1 MLIQDST
8 TIPETTPSFQDDH
21 FRLHHHLQSHLGV
34 CRQDLDQHLRDSQQ
48 ELRQLGER
56 EFNWDDPEAFYSSS
70 VQRHHLYEL
79 SAWHVDS
86 SDYIGQTLDL
96 VSDRASGAVLDFG
109 GGIGTHSIGA
119 ALVPGVSRVDYVD
132 LNPVNRAFVAH
143 RVEDLQLSQVNVL
156 SEPALDR
163 YDTILCFDV
172 LEHLADPVAQLRRFF
187 SLLQANGSLVCN
199 WYFSRGSR
207 GEYPFHLDDPA
218 IIRSFLLHLQ
228 LNFLEE
234 FHPHLITARSYRLHP
249 DAAHDG
255 LPRWRDACSA

>member
-1 MLIQDST
+1 MLIQDSLR
-8 TIPETTPSFQDDH
+8 ISGAKPSFQIDQ
-21 FRLHHHLQSHLGV
+21 FRLLEHLQSHLGV
-34 CRQDLDQHLRDSQQ
+34 SWQDLEQHLRASQE
-48 ELRQLGER
+48 ELRRLGER

-70 VQRHHLYEL
+70 VQQHHLYEL
-79 SAWHVDS
+79 SCWHVDS

-96 VSDRASGAVLDFG
+96 VADRACGAVLDFG

-143 RVEDLQLSQVNVL
+143 RIDDLGLEHVRVL

-172 LEHLADPVAQLRRFF
+172 IEHLADPVAQLRRFF
-187 SLLQANGSLVCN
+187 SLLEADGSLVCN
-199 WYFSRGSR
+199 WYFSRGSQ

-234 FHPHLITARSYRLHP
+234 FHPHLITARSYRPHP
-249 DAAHDG
+249 EAALDG